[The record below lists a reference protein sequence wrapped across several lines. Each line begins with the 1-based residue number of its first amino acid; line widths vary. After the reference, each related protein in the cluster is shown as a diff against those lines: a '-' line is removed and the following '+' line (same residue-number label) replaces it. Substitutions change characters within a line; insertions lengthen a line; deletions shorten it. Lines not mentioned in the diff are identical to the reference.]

1 LTGRRGKARDTT
13 TQATETPE
21 ISRIAKI
28 TGELFPAH
36 QWTQATYSTLINWL
50 DLLRQWNRKIDLT
63 AARTDDELFDLF
75 LADAV
80 VLHRARL
87 ELGPSSQWVDV
98 GSGAGAPGLAMAI
111 LDPSLH
117 IELAEPNVKR
127 VAFLRQVIGR
137 LGLTSVTVRRAR
149 AEELPAA
156 MADDAVSRATFAPES
171 WLAQGLPL
179 ATQRLWMLL
188 ARESWV
194 PSSECTVVYDRTYQW
209 PLTQVNRRVIAV
221 ARAYSQ
227 SDL

>member
-1 LTGRRGKARDTT
+1 MTCRRGKARGMP
-13 TQATETPE
+13 TQATDTQGV
-21 ISRIAKI
+21 SRIAKI
-28 TGELFPAH
+28 VGELFPEH
-36 QWTQATYSTLINWL
+36 QWTQATYSTLVDWL

-75 LADAV
+75 VADAV
-80 VLHRARL
+80 VLHQARL
-87 ELGPSSQWVDV
+87 ELGASGRWLDV

-111 LDPSLH
+111 LDPSLG
-117 IELAEPNVKR
+117 IELTEPNVKR

-149 AEELPAA
+149 AEELPVAI
-156 MADDAVSRATFAPES
+156 ADDAVSRATFAPDT

-188 ARESWV
+188 ARESWS
-194 PSSECTVVYDRTYQW
+194 PNSDCTIVYDRTYQW
-209 PLTQVNRRVIAV
+209 PLTQVSRRVIAV
-221 ARAYSQ
+221 ARAHSQ